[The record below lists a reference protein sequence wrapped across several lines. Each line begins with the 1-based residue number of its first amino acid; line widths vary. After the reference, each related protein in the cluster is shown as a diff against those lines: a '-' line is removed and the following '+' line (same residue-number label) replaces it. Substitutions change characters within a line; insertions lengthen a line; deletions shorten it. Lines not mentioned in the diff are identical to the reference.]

1 MEFINTSIN
10 TSNSFNNDGIPEF
23 TIPDQDLTGDF
34 PNIGG
39 ENEGEN
45 GGGSGG
51 EAEPVVLNVSTF
63 IDSNDGG
70 FNNGLSLRDAI
81 LRAKADP
88 ANEYLIML
96 GAGVYQLSI
105 QGNEDSLFADDP
117 LLPGDVDD
125 IVARTGDLDIE
136 TRVRIVGVN
145 PEETVINGANL
156 GDRIFDVREGGFL
169 TLENLTIEEGFAN
182 SPEAEGSSGGGIRID
197 ANGSAI
203 IKNSIIQNNETSIEG
218 TDNNNGGGIANFGYT
233 EIINSIVSGNLSG
246 DDAGGIYNTG
256 TLKIQYSA
264 IVGNFANAA
273 AIQDIEAGGGGIYN
287 TSGGTLEI
295 SNSTV
300 SGNITADAGGGILNE
315 NANAIIKNVTIT
327 NNTSQIGS
335 GITVLGL
342 DNPLLLQNSIVAGNS
357 GAADIEGDFA
367 DNSSFNVIGDG
378 NGLIP
383 DGINNNQVGDVVS
396 PLDPQLA
403 PLASNGGNTPTHAL
417 LSNSPAI
424 NSGNNEIASEV
435 SSTDQRGFERIFNG
449 TVDIGSYEYTGAVN
463 QLSTPPENPHPILS
477 TPLFRLQNTAQP
489 GTYVFVNEQER
500 QDILTNYG
508 QFVDEGYAFSVAVEP
523 NDDLMAIYRMQNQ
536 DLLGTYLFVTE
547 GEKNQILSQDDK
559 FINEGLAFYVYG
571 AGANLA
577 DSIYRFQNSSVNG
590 TYLFVSEGERNMILQ
605 NHPNFIEE
613 GIAWEASM

>member
-1 MEFINTSIN
+1 MESIIDYN
-10 TSNSFNNDGIPEF
+10 W
-23 TIPDQDLTGDF
+23 TIEDPWGEDPLNEPF
-34 PNIGG
+34 PSIGG
-39 ENEGEN
+39 GNEGDN
-45 GGGSGG
+45 GGGGSGG
-51 EAEPVVLNVSTF
+51 ATEPVLLNVTTF

-70 FNNGLSLRDAI
+70 YNNGLSLRDAI

-88 ANEYLIML
+88 ANEYVITLS
-96 GAGVYQLSI
+96 AGIYQLSI

-117 LLPGDVDD
+117 FLPGDVDD

-136 TRVRIVGVN
+136 TRIRIVGVN
-145 PEETVINGANL
+145 PQETVINGANL

-233 EIINSIVSGNLSG
+233 EIINSIISGNLSG

-264 IVGNFANAA
+264 IAGNFANAA

-315 NANAIIKNVTIT
+315 NATAIITNVTIT

-367 DNSSFNVIGDG
+367 ENSSFNVIGDG

-403 PLASNGGNTPTHAL
+403 PLAYNGGNTPTHAL

-424 NSGNNEIASEV
+424 NTGNNQIASEV
-435 SSTDQRGFERIFNG
+435 SSTDQRGIERIFNG
-449 TVDIGSYEYTGAVN
+449 TVDIGSYEYTGGIN

-477 TPLFRLQNTAQP
+477 TPLFRLQNTAQL
-489 GTYVFVNEQER
+489 GTYLFVNNQER
-500 QDILTNYG
+500 QDILTNYS
-508 QFVDEGYAFSVAVEP
+508 QFADEGYAFSVAFEP
-523 NDDLMAIYRMQNQ
+523 SDDLMAIYRMQNQ
-536 DLLGTYLFVTE
+536 DLPGTYLFVTE
-547 GEKNQILSQDDK
+547 GEKNQILTQDDK
-559 FINEGLAFYVYG
+559 FVNEGLAFYVYG
-571 AGANLA
+571 AGTNQA
-577 DSIYRFQNSSVNG
+577 DRIYRFQNSNLYG
-590 TYLFVSEGERNMILQ
+590 TYLFVTEGERNMILE
-605 NHPNFIEE
+605 NHRNFIEE
-613 GIAWEASM
+613 GIAWEASV